1 MYVLQ
6 ASVNRLSIA
15 GCLIHVRSES
25 FELTD
30 LMRQSAKILV
40 AAAQFANLGL
50 KVGVSENEFEFPVD
64 IVRPLSKVKNAVYQ
78 TL

>member
-1 MYVLQ
+1 
-6 ASVNRLSIA
+6 
-15 GCLIHVRSES
+15 
-25 FELTD
+25 
-30 LMRQSAKILV
+30 MRQSAKILV

-64 IVRPLSKVKNAVYQ
+64 IVRPLSKVKNAFYQ